1 MEKVSLPLSFFFIFI
16 HHSGVVV
23 FHVVVDMDGMD
34 GWVDV
39 VVVGGEEVE
48 VMDVEDT
55 DSDSDSDDVYW
66 AGGDDGGDGGGGG
79 GGGEPMS
86 PYGLCV

>member
-1 MEKVSLPLSFFFIFI
+1 
-16 HHSGVVV
+16 
-23 FHVVVDMDGMD
+23 MDGMD